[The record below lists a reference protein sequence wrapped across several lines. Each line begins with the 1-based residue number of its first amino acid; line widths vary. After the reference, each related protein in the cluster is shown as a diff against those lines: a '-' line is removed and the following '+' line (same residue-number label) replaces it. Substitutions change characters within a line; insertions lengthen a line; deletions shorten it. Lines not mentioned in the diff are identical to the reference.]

1 MHVFYIKSIRRS
13 GNISVNLVTSKS
25 RVIPMKKKYSIP
37 RLELLGTF
45 ILSKLMVTV
54 LNSLKEEI
62 FIDEFYC
69 YSDSHIALA

>member
-37 RLELLGTF
+37 RLELLG
-45 ILSKLMVTV
+45 ILSKLMVTM

>member
-69 YSDSHIALA
+69 YSDSQIALA